1 MYTVIDD
8 TAESILNAYLK
19 ASGREELRGMTSLED
34 YLMIRNQAAKE
45 VAMGLHG
52 TARGTTAEERPA
64 ADRRVVNPVA
74 EKPEYSTGK
83 QATEKPVFS
92 PPAQETRAM
101 PEKTKSV
108 SNIPE
113 KKKQKTAEET
123 FLAMIAGIED

>member
-19 ASGREELRGMTSLED
+19 ASGREELRSTTSLED

-52 TARGTTAEERPA
+52 AAHSTTAAEGPA
-64 ADRRVVNPVA
+64 ADRKAVNPAA
-74 EKPEYSTGK
+74 EKPEYSAGK
-83 QATEKPVFS
+83 QVTEKPVFS

-101 PEKTKSV
+101 PERVKSV
-108 SNIPE
+108 NNTPE
-113 KKKQKTAEET
+113 KKKQKTAEDT